1 MQVAWCS
8 KKKKQKKTKKNTQY
22 LSLPL
27 PGPHLPY
34 LPPPQTHQSPP
45 SPFNTSSSFLPQGLC
60 TCWSLCL
67 DHSPLDL
74 VPPFLLQVSAQS
86 SLDGRTHPHPRD
98 GWSHPYPFLLHHITS
113 FSSLSSIHHHLTLLI
128 CFSSSLSASPGRWS
142 RPTWV
147 LLSPQYPVLVSAP
160 SKHPTHICKL
170 TECMLFSTPLN

>member
-8 KKKKQKKTKKNTQY
+8 KKKQKQKTQY

-27 PGPHLPY
+27 PGPHLPS
-34 LPPPQTHQSPP
+34 LPPPQPHRSPP
-45 SPFNTSSSFLPQGLC
+45 PPFNTSKLIPAPG
-60 TCWSLCL
+60 
-67 DHSPLDL
+67 PLHML
-74 VPPFLLQVSAQS
+74 VPLPGSQSLRSCAPFLLQVSAQS
-86 SLDGRTHPHPRD
+86 SLGGRTHPHPHD

-160 SKHPTHICKL
+160 SRHPTHICKL